1 MKLTPKSSL
10 KKLARAI
17 RQGKVP
23 PERQFVIDQAVE
35 KAEQRKAK
43 YRKVKS

>member
-1 MKLTPKSSL
+1 MKLTDKSSFR
-10 KKLARAI
+10 KLARAI

-23 PERQFVIDQAVE
+23 PERQVVIDQALE
-35 KAEQRKAK
+35 KAEKRKTK